1 MQFKECGRKE
11 KNPRIKITDVH
22 IQIPSGI
29 GPGIGIDWDKVE
41 ELRLEIQ

>member
-11 KNPRIKITDVH
+11 KNPRMKITDVH
-22 IQIPSGI
+22 IQIPSGT
-29 GPGIGIDWDKVE
+29 GLGIDIDWDKVE